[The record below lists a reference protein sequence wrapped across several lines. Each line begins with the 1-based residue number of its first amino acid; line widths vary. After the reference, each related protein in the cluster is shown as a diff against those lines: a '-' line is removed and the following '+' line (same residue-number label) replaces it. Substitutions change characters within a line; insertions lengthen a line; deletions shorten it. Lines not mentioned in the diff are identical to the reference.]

1 MGLFDKLFGNKPSR
15 DTGKVATERLIE
27 TIIQKTSTPFV
38 KVKLTPGETGPLES
52 KIGGMPYM
60 PEGFEYPLDV
70 TEGGNGRPLAFL
82 AQLNFGEIP
91 PLEGF
96 PREGILQFYISD
108 SENYGLN
115 FEEPNQQKGFRVI
128 FHKQVGN
135 PATNNEV
142 SPSALLP
149 VKGEFRLSFEPGIM
163 PITCS
168 DFRFDKYLLEAYN
181 EAFPSAQVPSVDRI
195 PEERLDNI
203 YDRLEA
209 PGHRIGGYPDFV
221 QIDPREYHR
230 PCQEHTTLLFQ
241 ITSME
246 EENCSIR
253 WGDDGTCTFL
263 IRPED
268 LAKEDFSNVIYNWDC
283 Y

>member
-1 MGLFDKLFGNKPSR
+1 
-15 DTGKVATERLIE
+15 
-27 TIIQKTSTPFV
+27 
-38 KVKLTPGETGPLES
+38 
-52 KIGGMPYM
+52 M
-60 PEGFEYPLDV
+60 PEGFEYPLDL

-149 VKGEFRLSFEPGIM
+149 VKGEFRLSFEPGTM

-168 DFRFDKYLLEAYN
+168 DFRFDKSL
-181 EAFPSAQVPSVDRI
+181 P
-195 PEERLDNI
+195 
-203 YDRLEA
+203 
-209 PGHRIGGYPDFV
+209 H
-221 QIDPREYHR
+221 YHNLKFR
-230 PCQEHTTLLFQ
+230 NPKIRNSLF
-241 ITSME
+241 
-246 EENCSIR
+246 
-253 WGDDGTCTFL
+253 L
-263 IRPED
+263 
-268 LAKEDFSNVIYNWDC
+268 
-283 Y
+283 